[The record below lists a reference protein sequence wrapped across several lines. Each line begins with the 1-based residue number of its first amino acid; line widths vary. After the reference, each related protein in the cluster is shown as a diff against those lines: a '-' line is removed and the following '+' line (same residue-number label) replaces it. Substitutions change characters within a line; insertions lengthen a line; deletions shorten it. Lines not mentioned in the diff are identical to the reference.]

1 MQLKDNVQTV
11 KDLMVSGVS
20 QLRWPKAERDAWIQ
34 ALKRENPNRTK
45 WTPESSDRI
54 CFLHF
59 VDGIPTKENPFSN
72 HAYGLQ

>member
-59 VDGIPTKENPFSN
+59 VDGIPTKKNPFSN